1 MTSRPARG
9 AAVLWVIPAVYFVFI
24 AAEFGAMTHVAL
36 ALTAAGRSALEV
48 GALATALWGGI
59 LMASSSAHRLV
70 LRHGHARTFVAATS
84 LAALALASMPWH
96 ERYAGWLAA
105 AWTIGLGGGWVWVAG
120 EAWLAE
126 AAPRERRGFYVG
138 LFETMV
144 GLGLMAGPALV
155 PLTRWLAL
163 PTLGIA
169 AAVMAL
175 AWAASLWLLRQPGPG
190 DEDVAAAPAP
200 GAGSARTLVLPVM
213 AVAAT
218 SGLMESGVS
227 ALLPSISMRLGAS
240 LEAAALLGTVIGAG
254 SALLQP
260 PAGHLADRIGTRTAL
275 LGAWAVV
282 LLANAL
288 LLALAGDPGAA
299 LWGIGFALG
308 GAGGAVYTLL
318 VIELGH
324 RLAGAAL
331 VRAVAALVTSY
342 SVGTALGPLL
352 GGALFDGF
360 GLAGL
365 AAALAVASALG
376 LALTL
381 RLLRPQDPG
390 PPPGGRSGPQPGALS
405 PALSRML
412 SRMLSRVGARRS
424 PRR

>member
-1 MTSRPARG
+1 MTPRGNRPAV
-9 AAVLWVIPAVYFVFI
+9 VLWVIPAVYFVFV
-24 AAEFGAMTHVAL
+24 AAEFAAMTYL
-36 ALTAAGRSALEV
+36 ALTLTARGRPALEV
-48 GALATALWGGI
+48 GALATALWVGI
-59 LMASSSAHRLV
+59 LMASSAAHTVVRRL
-70 LRHGHARTFVAATS
+70 GHARTFVGAT
-84 LAALALASMPWH
+84 ALATLALGTMPWH
-96 ERYAGWLAA
+96 DQFVLWLPA
-105 AWTIGLGGGWVWVAG
+105 AWAMGLGGGWVWVAG

-155 PLTRWLAL
+155 PLALRLGWPPLAMSA
-163 PTLGIA
+163 TL
-169 AAVMAL
+169 MAL
-175 AWAASLWLLRQPGPG
+175 AWVVSLWLRGQPAPATDG
-190 DEDVAAAPAP
+190 DDADAAAATQ
-200 GAGSARTLVLPVM
+200 ARAHARALLWPVA
-213 AVAAT
+213 AVAAV

-227 ALLPSISMRLGAS
+227 ALLPSISMRLGAD

-282 LLANAL
+282 LCANGL
-288 LLALAGDPGAA
+288 LLVLAGDPGAA

-342 SVGTALGPLL
+342 SVGTALGPVL
-352 GGALFDGF
+352 GGSLFDAF

-365 AAALAVASALG
+365 AAALATASALG
-376 LALTL
+376 LGLTL
-381 RLLRPQDPG
+381 RLLRPAG
-390 PPPGGRSGPQPGALS
+390 P
-405 PALSRML
+405 
-412 SRMLSRVGARRS
+412 
-424 PRR
+424 

>member
-1 MTSRPARG
+1 MTTTRAARSTV
-9 AAVLWVIPAVYFVFI
+9 VLWVIPGVYFVFI
-24 AAEFGAMTHVAL
+24 AAEFGAMTHAAL
-36 ALTAAGRSALEV
+36 ELTAAGRPALEV

-70 LRHGHARTFVAATS
+70 QRLGHARTFVAATA
-84 LAALALASMPWH
+84 LATVALASMPWH
-96 ERYAGWLAA
+96 ARYPGWLAA
-105 AWTIGLGGGWVWVAG
+105 AWAMGLGGGWVWVAG

-163 PTLGIA
+163 PTLAVA

-175 AWAASLWLLRQPGPG
+175 AWIASLWLLRQPAPG
-190 DEDVAAAPAP
+190 DDEDAAAAPAP
-200 GAGSARTLVLPVM
+200 GAASARALVLPVM

-240 LEAAALLGTVIGAG
+240 VEAAALLGTVIGAG

-260 PAGHLADRIGTRTAL
+260 PAGHLADRIGTRTVL

-282 LLANAL
+282 LVANAL

-342 SVGTALGPLL
+342 SVGTALGPML
-352 GGALFDGF
+352 GGSLFDGF

-365 AAALAVASALG
+365 AAALAAASALG

-390 PPPGGRSGPQPGALS
+390 PPPGGRPGARSGAQPG
-405 PALSRML
+405 
-412 SRMLSRVGARRS
+412 
-424 PRR
+424 